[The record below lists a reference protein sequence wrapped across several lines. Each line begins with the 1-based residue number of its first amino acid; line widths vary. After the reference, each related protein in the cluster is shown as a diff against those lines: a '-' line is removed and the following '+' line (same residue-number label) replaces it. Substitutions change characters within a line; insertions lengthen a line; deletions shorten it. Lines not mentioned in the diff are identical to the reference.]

1 MAVLVASGTYLPKG
15 LTFGPTNGPEDFQ
28 ELVFTVF
35 ARRLYKEWFLFLDD
49 LACATGREAPHPPG
63 TSGAHD
69 VLTQISEALG
79 RERPVCAGAEVFGKA
94 YSSLSAQPA

>member
-49 LACATGREAPHPPG
+49 LSVATGRTDTVAERP
-63 TSGAHD
+63 
-69 VLTQISEALG
+69 SEAEDVVG
-79 RERPVCAGAEVFGKA
+79 AAMCAAA
-94 YSSLSAQPA
+94 APPQ